1 MAAAGPLSQAEGGPA
16 PPRRWGIHSS
26 SFSRAG
32 PRVRRGGDVVSY
44 RTSFQCYIYACPE
57 EQRPAAV
64 RVLMEDFG
72 FGMEFAVDK
81 GDPLN
86 LAVPYWAEETTLGTG
101 RDVAAALV
109 TKVPGASFVLW
120 EDPSDSEVG
129 PILGEMHA
137 YTAGLGLLRGECDSG
152 GGVVLGRSTVAEVV
166 LGATRGVTSRHCRTM
181 LRRIR
186 KALDEALG
194 GPWIDD
200 WKAVQAR
207 RDRAAARAARA
218 VRAAARRR
226 DQAIRSAAQA
236 VLDANRTTTA
246 CLLPGPENLVVT
258 ARRWIADGGQG
269 WRVARAGDTSAR
281 LWVFS
286 CADVPAIVAAARTIA
301 DSAGCTR

>member
-1 MAAAGPLSQAEGGPA
+1 MAQLPREAWTAPHLSAGRGRHVEGGNM
-16 PPRRWGIHSS
+16 
-26 SFSRAG
+26 
-32 PRVRRGGDVVSY
+32 SY

-64 RVLMEDFG
+64 RVLTEDFG
-72 FGMEFAVDK
+72 FGMEFACDK

-86 LAVPYWAEETTLGTG
+86 LAMPYWAEETPLGTG
-101 RDVAAALV
+101 RDVAAALA

-129 PILGEMHA
+129 PVPGEVHA
-137 YTAGLGLLRGECDSG
+137 YTPSLGLLRGDCDSG
-152 GGVVLGRSTVAEVV
+152 GGVVLGRPAVAEVI
-166 LGATRGVTSRHCRTM
+166 LGATRGVTFRQGATT

-194 GPWIDD
+194 GPWGDD
-200 WKAVQAR
+200 WKAAQGR
-207 RDRAAARAARA
+207 RERAAARAARA
-218 VRAAARRR
+218 ARAAARRR

-236 VLDANRTTTA
+236 VLEANGTTAA
-246 CLLPGPENLVVT
+246 CLLPGPESLVVT

-269 WRVARAGDTSAR
+269 WRVARADDTGAR

-286 CADVPAIVAAARTIA
+286 CADVPAIVAAAREISDGRRGA
-301 DSAGCTR
+301 LH